1 MQKNFKK
8 FLKFLNKKI
17 FFNTLAKLHER
28 FYVNFFLKNFFLS
41 NMDKKNNYRNIHY
54 INNSKNNLSLLCEKY
69 GSDKG
74 YLDINKS
81 TPYGWK
87 AHSYSNFYFNL
98 FNHCKDKVKLIFEC
112 GIGTNNLN
120 FPCNMT
126 VNGKP
131 GASLRVWRDYFFNS
145 QVYGA
150 DIDKNSLFKEER
162 IETFYVNQLDSN
174 SIAKMWQAIN
184 KTNFDIIID
193 DGLHTYEAAITLFLN
208 SFDKLKNNGMY
219 IIEDINFIYINKI
232 YKKLSFYNPELI
244 ILNDSVNKYQSN
256 DNNLILIRKY

>member
-1 MQKNFKK
+1 MQKNFKR
-8 FLKFLNKKI
+8 FLKFINKKI
-17 FFNTLAKLHER
+17 FFNTLTKSHER
-28 FYVNFFLKNFFLS
+28 FYVNFFLKNFFLL

-98 FNHCKDKVKLIFEC
+98 FNHYKDKVKLIFEC

-120 FPCNMT
+120 FPCNMSA
-126 VNGKP
+126 NGKP

-184 KTNFDIIID
+184 KTDFDIIID

-208 SFDKLKNNGMY
+208 SFDKLKKNGIY
-219 IIEDINFIYINKI
+219 IIEDVHILELNNIMEKL
-232 YKKLSFYNPELI
+232 KKFNPELI
-244 ILNDSVNKYQSN
+244 VLQNKNVKYQ
-256 DNNLILIRKY
+256 DNNLVIIRND

>member
-1 MQKNFKK
+1 MKIKFKK
-8 FLKFLNKKI
+8 FLKFINKKI
-17 FFNTLAKLHER
+17 FFNVLTKLYER
-28 FYVNFFLKNFFLS
+28 FYINFFLKKFFLS
-41 NMDKKNNYRNIHY
+41 NINKKIGYKNIHY

-87 AHSYSNFYFNL
+87 AHSYSNFYYNM
-98 FNHCKDKVKLIFEC
+98 FNHYKDKIKLIFEC

-120 FPCNMT
+120 FPCNMSL
-126 VNGKP
+126 NGKP
-131 GASLRVWRDYFFNS
+131 GASLRVWRDYFINS

-150 DIDKNSLFKEER
+150 DIDKNSLFKEDR

-174 SIAKMWQAIN
+174 SIEKMWQDIN
-184 KTNFDIIID
+184 KIDFDIIID

-208 SFDKLKNNGMY
+208 SFDKLKKDGIY
-219 IIEDINFIYINKI
+219 IIEDINFIYIDKI
-232 YKKLSFYNPELI
+232 YKQLSSYNPELI
-244 ILNDSVNKYQSN
+244 ILNDNLNKNKSN
-256 DNNLILIRKY
+256 DNNLVLIRKY